1 MSDSNKWDVSTAQL
15 LKTHGYSVKTD
26 YHKETR
32 QAHEA
37 EELSRDILRLAR
49 NQLLIHLRFMEAA
62 LVQFVPGMQTVTPE
76 TATDGQFLYYNATHI
91 CRKFKREHNSIT
103 RDYLH
108 LTLHCIFRHLFIGK
122 HVRSEVWD
130 LACDISVE
138 NIINELK
145 LSCLSC
151 EREEK
156 QTWLINKLKDE
167 LTHLT
172 AEHIYRYF
180 LNQDMP
186 PQEFNRLRE
195 WFYADDHRIW
205 YNEPESL
212 SGSGDGD
219 SNDNTNNADGQPDEN
234 AINGQDEETSP
245 PDTSEEGQESLTS
258 GGQFTGETSDSGDGE
273 GRAGENNEQQ
283 KDKKALTPE
292 ENRQRWED
300 ISKRIQVDLDTFS
313 HSWGE
318 NAGDFMASLAAV
330 NREKVDYADF
340 LRRFAIL
347 GENIE
352 VNDEEFDYIF
362 YTYGL
367 KLYKKMPLVE
377 PLEYKEVKRVREFV
391 IALDT
396 SQSVAG
402 DLVQAFVTK
411 TWNIL
416 KQTENFF
423 TKINVHILQCGARV
437 EEDAKITS
445 QDEFDEYIN
454 HMVLRGF
461 GGTDF
466 RPVFEHVNSLIKQ
479 HEFTNFK
486 GLIYFTDGYGT
497 FPAMMPEYEA
507 AFVFIDQGRKPPE
520 VPVWAMKLMLSPDE
534 INEIE

>member
-1 MSDSNKWDVSTAQL
+1 MTENKKWDVSTAQL
-15 LKTHGYSVKTD
+15 MKTHGYSVKTD
-26 YHKETR
+26 YYKETL
-32 QAHEA
+32 QAHET
-37 EELSRDILRLAR
+37 EELSKDILRLAR
-49 NQLLIHLRFMEAA
+49 NLLLIHLRFMETA
-62 LVQFVPGMQTVTPE
+62 LVSFVPGMQTVTPE
-76 TATDGQFLYYNATHI
+76 IATDGQFLYYNSTHI
-91 CRKFKREHNSIT
+91 CRTYKKEHNRIA

-122 HVRSEVWD
+122 HIRQEVWD

-138 NIINELK
+138 NIINELG
-145 LSCLSC
+145 LSCLAC
-151 EREEK
+151 EKQEK
-156 QTWLINKLKDE
+156 QTWLIHKLKNE
-167 LTHLT
+167 LTYLT

-180 LNQDMP
+180 LNQDIP
-186 PQEFNRLRE
+186 PQEFERLGE

-205 YNEPESL
+205 YNDPEAV
-212 SGSGDGD
+212 SGQGDTD
-219 SNDNTNNADGQPDEN
+219 SNDNADSTGGQPDET
-234 AINGQDEETSP
+234 AVNGRDEETTP
-245 PDTSEEGQESLTS
+245 PDNSEDGEDSNTS
-258 GGQFTGETSDSGDGE
+258 GGQFTGETSDSGGDE
-273 GRAGENNEQQ
+273 GHAGESNEQQ
-283 KDKKALTPE
+283 KDKKALSPE
-292 ENRQRWED
+292 ENRQHWKE
-300 ISKRIQVDLDTFS
+300 ISKRIQVDLDTLS
-313 HSWGE
+313 NSWGE
-318 NAGDFMASLAAV
+318 NAGDFIASLAQV

-352 VNDEEFDYIF
+352 INDEEFDYIF

-445 QDEFDEYIN
+445 QDEFDDYLSK
-454 HMVLRGF
+454 MVLRGF

-507 AFVFIDQGRKPPE
+507 AFVFIDQRREPPE
-520 VPVWAMKLMLSPDE
+520 VPVWAMKVLLSPDD
-534 INEIE
+534 INEL